1 MKNIILVNG
10 NPKKN
15 SFSSSITDKYAQA
28 ARKSANIRIFNL
40 PEMDFDPNLM
50 CGYDDD
56 QPLAPCLKE
65 FSKSLHWAYLIA
77 HFYLAQL
84 LNFKIATYSR
94 LNSSRENC
102 KSHSYNG
109 HTRRASCRIRSV
121 ILCDDAQKQ
130 HWLNDIIKR
139 GSHCD

>member
-1 MKNIILVNG
+1 VKNIILVNG

-15 SFSSSITDKYAQA
+15 SFSSCITDKYAQA
-28 ARKSANIRIFNL
+28 VRKSANIRIVNL

-77 HFYLAQL
+77 HFYRAQL

-94 LNSSRENC
+94 LNSSKGKLQE
-102 KSHSYNG
+102 SFLQWTHPQS
-109 HTRRASCRIRSV
+109 
-121 ILCDDAQKQ
+121 
-130 HWLNDIIKR
+130 
-139 GSHCD
+139 

>member
-1 MKNIILVNG
+1 VKNIILVNG

-15 SFSSSITDKYAQA
+15 SFSSCITDKYAQA

-65 FSKSLHWAYLIA
+65 FSKSLHWANHIVIISPLWWGGLLAKLKGETARMILTMDTPAELAAEYAQSYYLTMPKQ
-77 HFYLAQL
+77 H
-84 LNFKIATYSR
+84 R
-94 LNSSRENC
+94 LN
-102 KSHSYNG
+102 
-109 HTRRASCRIRSV
+109 
-121 ILCDDAQKQ
+121 
-130 HWLNDIIKR
+130 
-139 GSHCD
+139 